1 MNRTAQGIASKGRFG
16 DTTLVHMAPSELKG
30 IEQLAGMPVTYNP
43 ETGLPEMF
51 NFKEFMAI
59 AAPIAGAALLGPAAA
74 AHFGGSALAGAV
86 GAGGGAALGTLAAG
100 GNSDEALQAGLITGI
115 TAGIGGSM
123 AGGKE
128 AAGATGG
135 GAGGGGG
142 AANAGN
148 TVSNV
153 TAEAAANPAFG
164 NIGTQGAGSLSAA
177 PPMANP
183 VNPNTG
189 LMSAGPGNVSF
200 LQSGADASINA
211 NAGVNAGS
219 GGQGIMGAFRNTQ
232 AYQNPTQAL
241 GYGTAGGVG
250 GLSVLPGVA
259 DTLVDD
265 SPKYGDVDMSDPY
278 RRRVTYRR
286 GLGSREGQFF
296 DPSGMYI
303 KEGGYIKKMQEGGE
317 VAGGATPSVNDAF
330 VGGDLMQFA
339 PGIAGGLMAPA
350 PSTPMGAGN
359 YNYMDYAPSAPMQG
373 IPAAGSTVET
383 TNFQGVNPS
392 ALRDVA
398 RDVAREEMNNT
409 YLKFMG
415 NRIKVP
421 VQATAMKDAYI
432 ERFGQDAYNE
442 DFGYNEGGTVG
453 IVKGPG
459 DGMSDSI
466 YGTMRDVPNQRVALS
481 DGEFVVPSDIV
492 SGIGNGSTD
501 AGAEKLYAMMDRV
514 RNARTGQVQQAPEIN
529 PEEFLPA

>member
-51 NFKEFMAI
+51 NFKEFLAV
-59 AAPIAGAALLGPAAA
+59 AAPIAGAALLGPAAVSA
-74 AHFGGSALAGAV
+74 FGGTLGATAAGAL
-86 GAGGGAALGTLAAG
+86 GAGGGAALGTLVAG
-100 GNSDEALQAGLITGI
+100 GNSDEALQAGLVTGL

-123 AGGKE
+123 FGGKE
-128 AAGATGG
+128 AAGAAGGGGG
-135 GAGGGGG
+135 GAGGLSDAG
-142 AANAGN
+142 AQLSGL
-148 TVSNV
+148 
-153 TAEAAANPAFG
+153 NPATATTVPTTPTPTPTG
-164 NIGTQGAGSLSAA
+164 IDLGISQTAY
-177 PPMANP
+177 PMANP
-183 VNPNTG
+183 VTPNTG
-189 LMSAGPGNVSF
+189 NLISPGGSSF
-200 LQSGADASINA
+200 FESSVNA
-211 NAGVNAGS
+211 NAGS
-219 GGQGIMGAFRNTQ
+219 GGQGIMGRTADAFRNTQ
-232 AYQNPTQAL
+232 AYQNPAQAF

-265 SPKYGDVDMSDPY
+265 SPKYDDIDMSDPY
-278 RRRVTYRR
+278 RRQVTFRR

-296 DPSGMYI
+296 NPSGMYI

-317 VAGGATPSVNDAF
+317 VGGGDVFA
-330 VGGDLMQFA
+330 GGDLMQFA

-350 PSTPMGAGN
+350 PSTPMSVSN
-359 YNYMDYAPSAPMQG
+359 YNYMDYAPSTPMQG
-373 IPAAGSTVET
+373 IPAIGSTVET

>member
-16 DTTLVHMAPSELKG
+16 DTTLVHMAPSELRG

-43 ETGLPEMF
+43 DTGLPEMF
-51 NFKEFMAI
+51 NFKEFLAV
-59 AAPIAGAALLGPAAA
+59 AAPIAGAALLGPAAVGA
-74 AHFGGSALAGAV
+74 FGSTLGATAAGAL
-86 GAGGGAALGTLAAG
+86 GAGGGAALGTLVAG
-100 GNSDEALQAGLITGI
+100 GNSDEALQSGLITGL

-123 AGGKE
+123 FGGK
-128 AAGATGG
+128 AGAPTGVEGGTGQGINLSADIPANVSPDLISTQAGNPTLLPNADYAGMDFGTNLNNAGISGAGAG
-135 GAGGGGG
+135 GAGG
-142 AANAGN
+142 
-148 TVSNV
+148 
-153 TAEAAANPAFG
+153 
-164 NIGTQGAGSLSAA
+164 AGS
-177 PPMANP
+177 
-183 VNPNTG
+183 
-189 LMSAGPGNVSF
+189 
-200 LQSGADASINA
+200 
-211 NAGVNAGS
+211 AGS
-219 GGQGIMGAFRNTQ
+219 GGQGIMGRTVDAFKNTQ
-232 AYQNPTQAL
+232 AYQNPAQAI
-241 GYGTAGGVG
+241 GYGTAGAAG
-250 GLSVLPGVA
+250 GISTAPMVA
-259 DTLVDD
+259 NTLEDD
-265 SPKYGDVDMSDPY
+265 SPKYGDIDMSDPY
-278 RRRVTYRR
+278 RRQVTFRR

-296 DPSGMYI
+296 NPSGMYI

-317 VAGGATPSVNDAF
+317 VGGDAF

-350 PSTPMGAGN
+350 PSTPMSASN
-359 YNYMDYAPSAPMQG
+359 YNYMDYAPSTPMQG
-373 IPAAGSTVET
+373 IPAIGSTVET
-383 TNFQGVNPS
+383 TNFQGVNPN
-392 ALRDVA
+392 ALRDTA
-398 RDVAREEMNNT
+398 RDIAREEMNNT
-409 YLKFMG
+409 YITGLMG
-415 NRIKVP
+415 TKIKVP
-421 VQATAMKDAYI
+421 ATAMKDAYI

>member
-30 IEQLAGMPVTYNP
+30 IEQLAGMPTTINP

-51 NFKEFMAI
+51 NFKEFLAV

-74 AHFGGSALAGAV
+74 TAFGGSIGATAAGAL
-86 GAGGGAALGTLAAG
+86 GAGGGAALGTLVAG
-100 GNSDEALQAGLITGI
+100 GNSDEALQAGLVTGL

-123 AGGKE
+123 FGGAEKEVTKE
-128 AAGATGG
+128 AGRKTLEQGVGSAVTPAYGDIATQGAANVSAAPFTNAG
-135 GAGGGGG
+135 GAGVDGISI
-142 AANAGN
+142 ASNAGRQ
-148 TVSNV
+148 
-153 TAEAAANPAFG
+153 P
-164 NIGTQGAGSLSAA
+164 
-177 PPMANP
+177 
-183 VNPNTG
+183 
-189 LMSAGPGNVSF
+189 
-200 LQSGADASINA
+200 
-211 NAGVNAGS
+211 
-219 GGQGIMGAFRNTQ
+219 GIMGAFRDTA
-232 AYQNPTQAL
+232 AYQNPAQAF

-265 SPKYGDVDMSDPY
+265 SPKYGDIEMSDPY
-278 RRRVTYRR
+278 RRRVTYPR
-286 GLGSREGQFF
+286 GIGSREGQFF
-296 DPSGMYI
+296 NPSGMYI

-317 VAGGATPSVNDAF
+317 VAEGGAFA
-330 VGGDLMQFA
+330 GGDLMQFA

-373 IPAAGSTVET
+373 IPSVGSTVET

-409 YLKFMG
+409 YLTLMGG

-432 ERFGQDAYNE
+432 ERFGQDAYDE

-453 IVKGPG
+453 IVNGMG

-466 YGTMRDVPNQRVALS
+466 YGTMRDNPNQQVALS
-481 DGEFVVPSDIV
+481 DGEFVIPADVV

-501 AGAEKLYAMMDRV
+501 AGAKQLYAMMDGV
-514 RNARTGQVQQAPEIN
+514 RRARTGQRDQAPEIN

>member
-30 IEQLAGMPVTYNP
+30 IEQLAGMPTTINP

-51 NFKEFMAI
+51 NFKEFLAV

-74 AHFGGSALAGAV
+74 GAFGGSALAGAV
-86 GAGGGAALGTLAAG
+86 GAGGGAALGTLVAG

-135 GAGGGGG
+135 GAGGTTNQTMNL
-142 AANAGN
+142 AADIPPNVSPELISTTSGSPTLLPNADYAGMDFGTNINNAGIAGVN
-148 TVSNV
+148 TS
-153 TAEAAANPAFG
+153 
-164 NIGTQGAGSLSAA
+164 
-177 PPMANP
+177 
-183 VNPNTG
+183 VNT
-189 LMSAGPGNVSF
+189 
-200 LQSGADASINA
+200 
-211 NAGVNAGS
+211 GVNAG
-219 GGQGIMGAFRNTQ
+219 GGGRGIMGSTVDAFKNTQ

-265 SPKYGDVDMSDPY
+265 SPKYDDIDMSDPY
-278 RRRVTYRR
+278 RRQVTFRR

-296 DPSGMYI
+296 NPSGMYI

-317 VAGGATPSVNDAF
+317 VGGGDVFA
-330 VGGDLMQFA
+330 GGDLMQFA

-350 PSTPMGAGN
+350 PSTPMSVSN
-359 YNYMDYAPSAPMQG
+359 YNYMDYAPSTPMQG
-373 IPAAGSTVET
+373 IPAIGSTVET

-392 ALRDVA
+392 ALKDVA

>member
-30 IEQLAGMPVTYNP
+30 IEQLAGMPTTINP

-128 AAGATGG
+128 AAGAAGGGGGGGSAAGGGGSAAGGSGGATNIGAGGYDLGISKTAPPMTYKPPAGNYGTVSPGSGNVSFFQSGVDSVNVGAGG
-135 GAGGGGG
+135 GAGGGGK
-142 AANAGN
+142 
-148 TVSNV
+148 
-153 TAEAAANPAFG
+153 
-164 NIGTQGAGSLSAA
+164 
-177 PPMANP
+177 
-183 VNPNTG
+183 
-189 LMSAGPGNVSF
+189 
-200 LQSGADASINA
+200 
-211 NAGVNAGS
+211 
-219 GGQGIMGAFRNTQ
+219 GIMGAFRNTQ

-278 RRRVTYRR
+278 RRKVTYRR

-317 VAGGATPSVNDAF
+317 VAEGGAFA
-330 VGGDLMQFA
+330 GGDLMQFA

-373 IPAAGSTVET
+373 IPSVGSTVET

-409 YLKFMG
+409 YLTLMG
-415 NRIKVP
+415 GRRIKVP
-421 VQATAMKDAYI
+421 VQATGMKDAYI

-453 IVKGPG
+453 IVNGMG

-466 YGTMRDVPNQRVALS
+466 YGTMRDDPNQRVALS
-481 DGEFVVPSDIV
+481 DGEFVIPADVV

-501 AGAEKLYAMMDRV
+501 AGAKQLYAMMDGV
-514 RNARTGQVQQAPEIN
+514 RKARTGQRDQAPEIN

>member
-30 IEQLAGMPVTYNP
+30 IEQLAGMPTTINP

-51 NFKEFMAI
+51 SFKEFMAI

-74 AHFGGSALAGAV
+74 GVFGGSALAGAV

-135 GAGGGGG
+135 GGGG
-142 AANAGN
+142 AANASGL
-148 TVSNV
+148 SD
-153 TAEAAANPAFG
+153 AGAQLSGLNPATAATTPPPPPPTG
-164 NIGTQGAGSLSAA
+164 MDLGISRMA

-183 VNPNTG
+183 VTPNTG
-189 LMSAGPGNVSF
+189 NLISPGGSSF
-200 LQSGADASINA
+200 FESSVNA
-211 NAGVNAGS
+211 NAGS
-219 GGQGIMGAFRNTQ
+219 GGQGIMGRTADAFRNTQ

-317 VAGGATPSVNDAF
+317 VAGSDAF

-392 ALRDVA
+392 ALRDIA

-415 NRIKVP
+415 NRVKVP

-442 DFGYNEGGTVG
+442 DFGYNQGGTVG
-453 IVKGPG
+453 IVNGMG

-466 YGTMRDVPNQRVALS
+466 YGNMTNDPNQRVALS
-481 DGEFVVPSDIV
+481 DGEFVIPADVV

-501 AGAEKLYAMMDRV
+501 AGAKQLYAMMDGV
-514 RNARTGQVQQAPEIN
+514 RKARTGQMDQAPEIN

>member
-30 IEQLAGMPVTYNP
+30 IEQLAGMPTTINA

-115 TAGIGGSM
+115 TAGIGGAYGDGGTAVKDTTNVANNSM
-123 AGGKE
+123 NLSADIPPNVSTDLISTQAGSPTLLPN
-128 AAGATGG
+128 ADYAGMNFPNLNNAGIESVNVASGTS
-135 GAGGGGG
+135 GAGG
-142 AANAGN
+142 
-148 TVSNV
+148 T
-153 TAEAAANPAFG
+153 
-164 NIGTQGAGSLSAA
+164 
-177 PPMANP
+177 
-183 VNPNTG
+183 
-189 LMSAGPGNVSF
+189 
-200 LQSGADASINA
+200 
-211 NAGVNAGS
+211 
-219 GGQGIMGAFRNTQ
+219 GQGIMGRTVDAFKNTQ

-241 GYGTAGGVG
+241 GYGTAGGLG

-259 DTLVDD
+259 DTIVDD

-278 RRRVTYRR
+278 RRKVTYRR

-317 VAGGATPSVNDAF
+317 VGGDAF
-330 VGGDLMQFA
+330 AGGDLMQFA

-350 PSTPMGAGN
+350 PSTPMGAGS

-373 IPAAGSTVET
+373 IPAIGSTVET

-409 YLKFMG
+409 YLTLMG
-415 NRIKVP
+415 GRIKVP

-466 YGTMRDVPNQRVALS
+466 YGTMRDVPNQQVALS